1 MPNDNLPEKSR
12 GRPFVRGTSG
22 NPSGRPRGARNR
34 ATLAAEALLSDET
47 EKLTRKA
54 VEVALTGDVNALRLC
69 LDRIVPPRRE
79 LTFNIELTRL
89 GSLQDAS
96 RAMAD
101 VLSSVAAGEITLSQG
116 IELGKLIDL
125 YVRTC
130 EALEKSEH
138 DEKRLQFE
146 EFRSYK

>member
-1 MPNDNLPEKSR
+1 MPNEILPETPR
-12 GRPFVRGTSG
+12 GRPFVRGKSG

-96 RAMAD
+96 RAMAE
-101 VLSSVAAGEITLSQG
+101 VINSVAAGEITLSQG
-116 IELGKLIDL
+116 TELGRLIDL
-125 YVRTC
+125 YIRTC
-130 EALEKSEH
+130 QALEKSER
-138 DEKRLQFE
+138 DEKRLEHE
-146 EFRSYK
+146 EFRAYR